1 MKKLLALTFGAL
13 LFAGFTATS
22 HAQVA
27 PNGAVDPGHPRV
39 NEVDSRER
47 TQDSRIANGQRSGEL
62 TNHETRNLD
71 RRENSIQRQKAR
83 DMRADGGHLT
93 KRDQRQINRRQ
104 NRVSRSIYNKKH
116 NGRVQ

>member
-1 MKKLLALTFGAL
+1 MKKLLALTFSAL

-39 NEVDSRER
+39 NEVDSRAR
-47 TQDSRIANGQRSGEL
+47 NQDARIANGQRSGEL
-62 TNHETRNLD
+62 TNRETRNLD
-71 RRENSIQRQKAR
+71 RRENSIQRDKPR

-93 KRDQRQINRRQ
+93 KHDQRQLNRRQ
-104 NRVSRSIYNKKH
+104 NRVSRSIYRKKH
-116 NGRVQ
+116 NGRVR

>member
-1 MKKLLALTFGAL
+1 MKKLLALTLGTL
-13 LFAGFTATS
+13 LFAGFAATS

-39 NEVDSRER
+39 NQVDSRER
-47 TQDSRIANGQRSGEL
+47 RQDSRIANGDRSGEL
-62 TNHETRNLD
+62 TNRETRNLD
-71 RRENSIQRQKAR
+71 RRENSIQRDKAR

-93 KRDQRQINRRQ
+93 RHDQRQLNRRQ

-116 NGRVQ
+116 NGRTR

>member
-27 PNGAVDPGHPRV
+27 PTAAVDPGHPRV
-39 NEVDSRER
+39 NEVDRRER
-47 TQDSRIANGQRSGEL
+47 HQDSRIANGQRTGEL
-62 TNHETRNLD
+62 TRRETRNLD
-71 RRENSIQRQKAR
+71 RRENSIQRDKAR

-93 KRDQRQINRRQ
+93 KHDQRQLNRRQ
-104 NRVSRSIYNKKH
+104 NRVSRAIYRKKH